1 MWGGECSYYTR
12 LVSDATEAAMDSM
25 VDHAKVRAVG
35 SDGIVCLRCRAFVR
49 FMQGMEANGVVNVKV
64 VTATTMNR
72 LIIGLHAT
80 VIVYGTVSFSA
91 DCGQVMLAYHY
102 IVRRLWLL
110 RKSDAATS
118 QLLGDHC

>member
-25 VDHAKVRAVG
+25 VDHAKVRIAG
-35 SDGIVCLRCRAFVR
+35 SIGIACLRRSCVHAFLR

-80 VIVYGTVSFSA
+80 VIVYGTVSFSG
-91 DCGQVMLAYHY
+91 DCEQLA
-102 IVRRLWLL
+102 L
-110 RKSDAATS
+110 A
-118 QLLGDHC
+118 